1 METYERA
8 YRLADNYADRVR
20 QIELVRQSL
29 FNVARLTRIPLLGI
43 ELDRSRGLADMMGM
57 SVIHRFLRV
66 GYKAVLPVRDMPRF
80 IETIA
85 VREMNRLDRIY
96 ADQLKHTKK

>member
-1 METYERA
+1 
-8 YRLADNYADRVR
+8 
-20 QIELVRQSL
+20 
-29 FNVARLTRIPLLGI
+29 
-43 ELDRSRGLADMMGM
+43 
-57 SVIHRFLRV
+57 
-66 GYKAVLPVRDMPRF
+66 MPRF